1 MARFTLLQTSFYI
14 NKTVPISFSPLN
26 KHFAPLKGEFAIAH
40 VGLFSYVTRHENNDL
55 TALEASNCL
64 AVVTA
69 IIRSAIAGI
78 CFNSGG
84 DEDAI

>member
-14 NKTVPISFSPLN
+14 NKTVPISFS
-26 KHFAPLKGEFAIAH
+26 PLKGEFAIAH

-78 CFNSGG
+78 CFNPGG